1 MQEKRLKLQVK
12 VEFKPNRLSD
22 ERWIEAYEITVPS
35 RSFNI
40 GSESIIPVKSAK
52 RAKSAK
58 KQVTA

>member
-1 MQEKRLKLQVK
+1 MQAKGSKLKVT

-40 GSESIIPVKSAK
+40 GSEAILFGKSAK
-52 RAKSAK
+52 RAK
-58 KQVTA
+58 KQATA